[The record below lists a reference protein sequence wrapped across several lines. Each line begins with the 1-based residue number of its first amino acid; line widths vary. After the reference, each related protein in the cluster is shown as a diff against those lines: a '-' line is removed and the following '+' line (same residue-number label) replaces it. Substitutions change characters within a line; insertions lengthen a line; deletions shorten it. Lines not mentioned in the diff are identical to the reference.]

1 MELTDEQKERVR
13 KNKERAL
20 DIQRKRRSLELEA
33 LSPRGDIAVKSDP
46 SGGEASS
53 KKFKTNDSD
62 DRDEEVELEDF
73 EVGASEW
80 VTKKEAISKYCLP
93 EGTLAVCKYTEK
105 ENPHHKGWKPMK
117 LYSRAEVRRRARERF
132 GGLEELKAER
142 RRREEKRFSNDLEK
156 TKNVF
161 QSGYK

>member
-1 MELTDEQKERVR
+1 MELTEEQKERIR
-13 KNKERAL
+13 QNKERAL
-20 DIQRKRRSLELEA
+20 AIQRKRRSLELDEV
-33 LSPRGDIAVKSDP
+33 SPQGEVAVQSDRVD
-46 SGGEASS
+46 GEASS
-53 KKFKTNDSD
+53 KKLKADPLED
-62 DRDEEVELEDF
+62 KDEEVELEDF

-80 VTKKEAISKYCLP
+80 VSKKEAISKYCLP

-117 LYSRAEVRRRARERF
+117 LYSRVEVRRRARERF
-132 GGLEELKAER
+132 GGLEELQAER

>member
-1 MELTDEQKERVR
+1 MELTEEQKERIR

-20 DIQRKRRSLELEA
+20 AIQRKRRSLELEGR
-33 LSPRGDIAVKSDP
+33 SPGVAGTGTSDP
-46 SGGEASS
+46 SNGEASA
-53 KKFKTNDSD
+53 KKLKANDLD
-62 DRDEEVELEDF
+62 DNDEEVELEDF

-80 VTKKEAISKYCLP
+80 VSKKEAMSTYCLP

-105 ENPHHKGWKPMK
+105 ENPHNKGWKPMK

-132 GGLEELKAER
+132 GGMEELKAER
-142 RRREEKRFSNDLEK
+142 RTREEKRFSNDLEK

-161 QSGYK
+161 QSGCR